1 MYERKNEMGRI
12 LALYKWNLS
21 HNSQF
26 LLNSYWSLF
35 QLFSLSWFKPF
46 FLKYWF
52 SLRHGRDTDLNSGT
66 TILWLW
72 VKVSIFYLSITWCCI
87 RLGWLIWNVRW
98 QNVSAI
104 QVFFHSQ
111 KMGWG
116 FTQSR
121 PELPEWRMVTI
132 FFGWGVQVCFQPLGW
147 NSLQMH
153 LWWIFIPKGAYG
165 NLPTNWPSTVAS
177 IIFTCCPIL

>member
-35 QLFSLSWFKPF
+35 QLFSLSWSKPF
-46 FLKYWF
+46 FLKYWY
-52 SLRHGRDTDLNSGT
+52 SLRHRRDSGLNRGAT
-66 TILWLW
+66 VMWLW
-72 VKVSIFYLSITWCCI
+72 VKVSIFYPSITWCCI

-104 QVFFHSQ
+104 PVLFPLPKNRMGFYPVPSKIAGVADGYHLFRMGYTSLMATQISQ
-111 KMGWG
+111 LWMKMKR
-116 FTQSR
+116 TQWNVNR
-121 PELPEWRMVTI
+121 RELPKKDR
-132 FFGWGVQVCFQPLGW
+132 
-147 NSLQMH
+147 
-153 LWWIFIPKGAYG
+153 
-165 NLPTNWPSTVAS
+165 AS
-177 IIFTCCPIL
+177 KLM